1 MRISGRRAAIGN
13 GQSGWQT
20 KIVPVL
26 TFNRVEVYLACNL
39 AVPAALVD
47 KINAAMEAMV
57 ATAPSNASTRSTK
70 NGRAAALA
78 Q

>member
-1 MRISGRRAAIGN
+1 M
-13 GQSGWQT
+13 
-20 KIVPVL
+20 L